1 MFTFQGTIDCV
12 FLLKNEFDQENNE
25 IRQFKTF
32 EGVCRNKVE
41 VASFYTLYVITVK
54 ENNSN
59 NYVHCSQLYV

>member
-12 FLLKNEFDQENNE
+12 FLLKNEFNQENNE

-41 VASFYTLYVITVK
+41 VASFYTLYVIT
-54 ENNSN
+54 
-59 NYVHCSQLYV
+59 